1 MSTGRP
7 RDLIKEQQWRRW
19 VDEQSSSGMSVRAFC
34 SRRGLTEQSFY
45 QWRRLLGLRSREKRL
60 PSPPPLFVPVEVAGV
75 VAESRIEIV
84 LPGGQRIHVPVGFDA
99 STLSQIV
106 AVLEGRPC

>member
-1 MSTGRP
+1 
-7 RDLIKEQQWRRW
+7 
-19 VDEQSSSGMSVRAFC
+19 
-34 SRRGLTEQSFY
+34 
-45 QWRRLLGLRSREKRL
+45 
-60 PSPPPLFVPVEVAGV
+60 VEVAGV